1 MNKHILK
8 LIWNR
13 RKDFVWIFAEQI
25 LVFVILFYCLSE
37 VYSKLEKQL
46 NPGNLNV
53 KNVCIVAILR
63 NYGILHSDAD
73 NEDFYKK
80 YDYVMNKIKNSPY
93 IEAVHKGYYTVPEN
107 RTSSENRKDSLDYK
121 GNKYKFYVK
130 TSDGNFQKVFRV
142 KMPEGTWYKD
152 EAFADGTY
160 PVVLTKSLV
169 EELGLTAPLGVKL
182 NYQGH
187 DFTVTGIMNDYK
199 SFVFDDAMPS
209 AIFANAALKDNER
222 ISNSLETAMLIKKG
236 QMSEFANYFW
246 QEATKAFPEK
256 GYQFLIYDLGKSSQD
271 EVFGVYTLVFLTA
284 VIPTLFLTIFAFLGT
299 FSLMY
304 RQSKKST
311 GEYGL
316 RIALGS
322 TKNGL
327 KSMVLRQSLIII
339 LISALAGSIL
349 GLNLYLFLFPEI
361 ELPLIGAAWLSTLL
375 LMALFSFVSV
385 WYPAHIAAKTQPAEA
400 LKDNP

>member
-25 LVFVILFYCLSE
+25 LVFAILFYCLSE

-46 NPGNLNV
+46 NQGNLEV
-53 KNVCIVAILR
+53 RNVCLLYIMPSKE
-63 NYGILHSDAD
+63 NFHSDTDNAD
-73 NEDFYKK
+73 FSKK
-80 YDYVMNKIKNSPY
+80 RDYVLEKIENSQY
-93 IEAVHKGYYTVPEN
+93 VEAVHEGYYTVPGN
-107 RTSSENRKDSLDYK
+107 RPASNNKKDSLDYK
-121 GNKYKFYVK
+121 GHKYKFYVK

-142 KMPEGTWYKD
+142 KMLEGTWYKD

-169 EELGLTAPLGVKL
+169 EKLGLTAPLGVKL
-182 NYQGH
+182 NYKGR
-187 DFTVTGIMNDYK
+187 DFKVTGAMNDYK
-199 SFVFDDAMPS
+199 SFVFDGTMPS
-209 AIFANAALKDNER
+209 AIFSNAALKDDQVISDR
-222 ISNSLETAMLIKKG
+222 IETAILIKEG

-246 QEATKAFPEK
+246 QEATTAFPGK
-256 GYQFLIYDLGKSSQD
+256 GYQFIISDLGTSRQG
-271 EVFGVYTLVFLTA
+271 ELFEEYTPVFLTA

-322 TKNGL
+322 TKSGL

-339 LISALAGSIL
+339 LISALAGSVI

-361 ELPLIGAAWLSTLL
+361 KLPLIGVAWLSTLL

-385 WYPAHIAAKTQPAEA
+385 WYPAHVASKTQPAEA
-400 LKDNP
+400 LHDE